1 MKINYN
7 YFILGFVLFV
17 IIKLI
22 FDDFEVDSWF
32 SIIAWAVL
40 AGVLTGFL
48 MTQRNKPIKG
58 LVLKLHENETI
69 VTEYAVNIKQTK
81 FNWVR
86 GNFFV
91 TNQRFSF
98 VDKQRL
104 DFDESF
110 YDIKFSEVED
120 VIFLTRKFL
129 KNERIKMVTNK
140 GEVFYIDAFENNKAL
155 YESILKVKS

>member
-129 KNERIKMVTNK
+129 KNERIKMLTNK